1 MNLPLPFARFAPAL
15 SLFLVAAVA
24 LVSPL
29 HAQQPPPQKIDIG
42 KITTNINDVV
52 VPVPSE
58 VFNVLDKLGSPNW
71 AGQVRTDLNAN
82 PTSRPHV
89 SLLFGT
95 VIADG
100 FLAVQAK
107 DADKVKKI
115 GRRVLDLATALGVK
129 ESVISHTQS
138 ITEAADA
145 SDWSRVKS
153 ELDKTQKEVKGA
165 MEKLNDRDASELVS
179 MGGWLRGTEA
189 VTNLVTKDY
198 NADRAELL
206 NQPDL
211 LATFGRQLSNMK
223 PRTRTNALV
232 NKLQTGLEEIRPLV
246 SSPSGDIKR
255 EAVQKIHGITGNL
268 VASIYAKSET
278 P

>member
-1 MNLPLPFARFAPAL
+1 MINLPMPLARLVPNAVF
-15 SLFLVAAVA
+15 FLAAAVVAAT
-24 LVSPL
+24 PL
-29 HAQQPPPQKIDIG
+29 HADPPPSKIDV
-42 KITTNINDVV
+42 KSFKTSVDDVV

-58 VFNVLDKLGSPNW
+58 VFNVLDKLGHPNW
-71 AGQVRTDLNAN
+71 ASQVRTDLSAH
-82 PTSRPHV
+82 PTARPHV

-138 ITEAADA
+138 ITEAADGA
-145 SDWSRVKS
+145 DWARVKS
-153 ELDKTQKEVKGA
+153 ELDKTQKEVKGS

-189 VTNLVTKDY
+189 VTDLVAKDY
-198 NADRAELL
+198 NTDRAELL
-206 NQPDL
+206 HQPDL
-211 LATFGRQLSNMK
+211 LETFDRQLSGMNPK
-223 PRTRTNALV
+223 TRTNALV
-232 NKLQTGLEEIRPLV
+232 NKLQTGLTEIRPLV
-246 SSPSGDIKR
+246 ADPNSDIQR
-255 EAVQKIHGITGNL
+255 EAVQKINGITGNL
-268 VASIYAKSET
+268 VASIYAKSAT

>member
-1 MNLPLPFARFAPAL
+1 MPTVRFAPAAAI
-15 SLFLVAAVA
+15 LFLLAAVA
-24 LVSPL
+24 VARLR
-29 HAQQPPPQKIDIG
+29 AEPPPAKIDI
-42 KITTNINDVV
+42 KSFRTNVNDVV

-58 VFNVLDKLGSPNW
+58 VFNVLDKLGHPNW
-71 AGQVRTDLNAN
+71 AGQVRTDLSAH
-82 PTSRPHV
+82 PTARPHV

-145 SDWSRVKS
+145 ADWGRVKS
-153 ELDKTQKEVKGA
+153 ELDKTQKEVKGS

-189 VTNLVTKDY
+189 VTDLVAKDY

-206 NQPDL
+206 HQPDL
-211 LATFGRQLSNMK
+211 LETFDRQLSGMNAK
-223 PRTRTNALV
+223 TRTNALV
-232 NKLQTGLEEIRPLV
+232 SKLQSGLTEIRPLV
-246 SSPSGDIKR
+246 ADSGADIKR
-255 EAVQKIHGITGNL
+255 EAVQKINGITGNL
-268 VASIYAKSET
+268 VSSIYAKTGT